1 MDFANTRTNKI
12 LLTILIFCLG
22 FLPIVCLTS
31 CDPIDPEYVI
41 NNLFPNLWV
50 FISHVLSAG
59 VLISVMT
66 WLVWKPAKNT
76 LQKRHDYIA
85 KQIADAEKAKEAA
98 SMELAEANQ
107 LKVDAL
113 TQAMTIKTK
122 AQADALGI
130 IEQAKSDAKVE
141 ADKLKQKAQED
152 ILREKQDIQDEAH
165 EDIINIAFDV
175 AGSILQKEVDK
186 QDKDKYIDELLASIS
201 EDLKKAK

>member
-1 MDFANTRTNKI
+1 MDFANTRMNKI
-12 LLTILIFCLG
+12 VLTILIVCLG
-22 FLPIVCLTS
+22 FLPILCLTS
-31 CDPIDPEYVI
+31 CAPVDPEWVV

-59 VLISVMT
+59 ILISVMT
-66 WLVWKPAKNT
+66 WLVWKPAKKT

-85 KQIADAEKAKEAA
+85 KQIADAEKSKEAA

-113 TQAMTIKTK
+113 SQAMIIKTK

-130 IEQAKSDAKVE
+130 IEQAKSDAQVE
-141 ADKLKQKAQED
+141 AQKLKVKAQED
-152 ILREKQDIQDEAH
+152 ILREKQEIQDEAQ

-175 AGSILQKEVDK
+175 AGSILNKEVDK
-186 QDKDKYIDELLASIS
+186 QDRDKYIDELLSSIS

>member
-1 MDFANTRTNKI
+1 MDFANTRINKI
-12 LLTILIFCLG
+12 VLTILIVCLG
-22 FLPIVCLTS
+22 FLPILCLTS
-31 CDPIDPEYVI
+31 CSPVDPEWVV

-59 VLISVMT
+59 ILISVMT
-66 WLVWKPAKNT
+66 WLVWKPAKKT

-85 KQIADAEKAKEAA
+85 KQIADAEKSKEAA

-113 TQAMTIKTK
+113 SQAMTIKTK

-130 IEQAKSDAKVE
+130 IEQAKSDAQVE
-141 ADKLKQKAQED
+141 AQKLKVKAQED
-152 ILREKQDIQDEAH
+152 ILREKQEIQDEAQ

-175 AGSILQKEVDK
+175 AGSILNKEVDK
-186 QDKDKYIDELLASIS
+186 QDRDKYIDELLSSIS

>member
-12 LLTILIFCLG
+12 LLTILIICLG

-186 QDKDKYIDELLASIS
+186 QDKDKYIDELLSSIS